1 MTEKQASQIMEK
13 TVIDGIPHPNILE
26 YMEALNISIDILGTD
41 YTRDQLKNWILINK
55 YPFLMP
61 KYWNRNTMQYEVDKD
76 YKYTF
81 TLLDEM
87 PDGWRKAFG
96 EMMCEEIY
104 NALIEFDGLNSY
116 VVEQIKEK
124 FGQLRWYSY
133 PIYEEVERIVEKYS
147 VLSENIC
154 MICGKPDVP
163 MTGNVWCYP
172 LCEKCYCAPN
182 DYYKDDMTK
191 EELKEFLDDRKKDWE
206 VYNKQDN
213 KMCNNYSVIEW
224 SKNKDSAEEIAID
237 ISETAN
243 KIRSKYYNEK
253 L

>member
-13 TVIDGIPHPNILE
+13 TVINGIPHPNILE

-61 KYWNRNTMQYEVDKD
+61 KYWNPNTMQYEVDKD

-81 TLLDEM
+81 ILLDEM

-104 NALIEFDGLNSY
+104 NALVECGGLDDY
-116 VVEQIKEK
+116 RIEQIKEK
-124 FGQLRWYSY
+124 FGQLRWYSS
-133 PIYEEVERIVEKYS
+133 PSYEKVERITDKYS

-163 MTGNVWCYP
+163 MTGIGWFYP
-172 LCEKCYCAPN
+172 LCEKCYCTPN
-182 DYYKDDMTK
+182 DYRKGDMTK
-191 EELKEFLDDRKKDWE
+191 EELKEFWDDRKKDWE
-206 VYNKQDN
+206 AYNNKDN
-213 KMCNNYSVIEW
+213 TMVNSYSVRKW
-224 SKNKDSAEEIAID
+224 SKEKDDIEIINYD

-243 KIRSKYYNEK
+243 KIRSKYYNGNV
-253 L
+253 